1 MLKRELLW
9 DPCLDIV
16 GLRVPN
22 YFVDRSSQQ
31 SVNELAAVT
40 RLSADLAT
48 SDVAVIFPEGT
59 RSSDTKRKRA
69 VEKIRDQS
77 PERVAATEGLR
88 HLIPVRPSGTLA
100 LLEGAPCA
108 DIVIAWHTGFDGLST
123 FGGVIAALGRSDV
136 HIVFRARRLQRS
148 SLPDVNVGWLDDI
161 WVKMDREGRTTKEN
175 TMNELL
181 LAALTI
187 AILMVATW
195 LISVAIKD
203 ASIVDI
209 SWGLGFATVAT
220 VLWIADDSKSNL
232 DTLLWLMTLLW
243 GLRLCL
249 YLARRNLGHGEDYRY
264 VAMRKRWGSA
274 FPLIS
279 FLTVYTLQGT
289 LMWVVSL
296 PIQLSHSAEG
306 SIGVL
311 AVIGVVLWA
320 VGLYF
325 EVVGDIH
332 SLDLR
337 QTQRIKEKCLTQV
350 CGDTAT
356 SQLLWR
362 CMCGGELRSS
372 HARSVLACGG
382 SLVPL

>member
-1 MLKRELLW
+1 
-9 DPCLDIV
+9 
-16 GLRVPN
+16 
-22 YFVDRSSQQ
+22 
-31 SVNELAAVT
+31 
-40 RLSADLAT
+40 
-48 SDVAVIFPEGT
+48 
-59 RSSDTKRKRA
+59 
-69 VEKIRDQS
+69 
-77 PERVAATEGLR
+77 
-88 HLIPVRPSGTLA
+88 
-100 LLEGAPCA
+100 
-108 DIVIAWHTGFDGLST
+108 
-123 FGGVIAALGRSDV
+123 
-136 HIVFRARRLQRS
+136 
-148 SLPDVNVGWLDDI
+148 
-161 WVKMDREGRTTKEN
+161 
-175 TMNELL
+175 MNELL

-220 VLWIADDSKSNL
+220 VLWIADDAKSNL

-264 VAMRKRWGSA
+264 VAMRKRWGPA

-296 PIQLSHSAEG
+296 PVQLSHRAEG

-325 EVVGDIH
+325 EVVGDIQL
-332 SLDLR
+332 SRFKADPANQGKVLD
-337 QTQRIKEKCLTQV
+337 T
-350 CGDTAT
+350 G
-356 SQLLWR
+356 LWR
-362 CMCGGELRSS
+362 YTRHPNYFGDACVWWGLRSS
-372 HARSVLACGG
+372 HAR
-382 SLVPL
+382 

>member
-1 MLKRELLW
+1 
-9 DPCLDIV
+9 
-16 GLRVPN
+16 
-22 YFVDRSSQQ
+22 
-31 SVNELAAVT
+31 
-40 RLSADLAT
+40 
-48 SDVAVIFPEGT
+48 
-59 RSSDTKRKRA
+59 
-69 VEKIRDQS
+69 
-77 PERVAATEGLR
+77 
-88 HLIPVRPSGTLA
+88 
-100 LLEGAPCA
+100 
-108 DIVIAWHTGFDGLST
+108 
-123 FGGVIAALGRSDV
+123 
-136 HIVFRARRLQRS
+136 
-148 SLPDVNVGWLDDI
+148 
-161 WVKMDREGRTTKEN
+161 
-175 TMNELL
+175 MNELL

-296 PIQLSHSAEG
+296 PIQLSHRAEG

-325 EVVGDIH
+325 EVIGDIQL
-332 SLDLR
+332 SRFKADSANQGKVLDS
-337 QTQRIKEKCLTQV
+337 
-350 CGDTAT
+350 G
-356 SQLLWR
+356 LWR
-362 CMCGGELRSS
+362 YTRHPNYFGDACVWWGIAIVAC
-372 HARSVLACGG
+372 SVSVGVWGLIGAAVMNILLLKVSGVALLER
-382 SLVPL
+382 SLVRRKPEYQAYIERTSAFIPGPPKS

>member
-1 MLKRELLW
+1 
-9 DPCLDIV
+9 
-16 GLRVPN
+16 
-22 YFVDRSSQQ
+22 
-31 SVNELAAVT
+31 
-40 RLSADLAT
+40 
-48 SDVAVIFPEGT
+48 
-59 RSSDTKRKRA
+59 
-69 VEKIRDQS
+69 
-77 PERVAATEGLR
+77 
-88 HLIPVRPSGTLA
+88 
-100 LLEGAPCA
+100 
-108 DIVIAWHTGFDGLST
+108 
-123 FGGVIAALGRSDV
+123 
-136 HIVFRARRLQRS
+136 
-148 SLPDVNVGWLDDI
+148 
-161 WVKMDREGRTTKEN
+161 
-175 TMNELL
+175 MNELL

-220 VLWIADDSKSNL
+220 VLWIADDAKSNL

-264 VAMRKRWGSA
+264 VAMRKRWGPA

-296 PIQLSHSAEG
+296 PVQLSHRAEG
-306 SIGVL
+306 SIVVL

-325 EVVGDIH
+325 EAVGDIQL
-332 SLDLR
+332 SRFKADPANQGKVLD
-337 QTQRIKEKCLTQV
+337 T
-350 CGDTAT
+350 G
-356 SQLLWR
+356 LWR
-362 CMCGGELRSS
+362 YTRHPNYFGDACVWWGIAIVAC
-372 HARSVLACGG
+372 SVSVGVWGLIGAAVMNVLLLKVSGVALLER
-382 SLVPL
+382 SLVRRKPEYQTYIDRTSAFIPRPPKS

>member
-1 MLKRELLW
+1 
-9 DPCLDIV
+9 
-16 GLRVPN
+16 
-22 YFVDRSSQQ
+22 
-31 SVNELAAVT
+31 
-40 RLSADLAT
+40 
-48 SDVAVIFPEGT
+48 
-59 RSSDTKRKRA
+59 
-69 VEKIRDQS
+69 
-77 PERVAATEGLR
+77 
-88 HLIPVRPSGTLA
+88 
-100 LLEGAPCA
+100 
-108 DIVIAWHTGFDGLST
+108 
-123 FGGVIAALGRSDV
+123 
-136 HIVFRARRLQRS
+136 
-148 SLPDVNVGWLDDI
+148 
-161 WVKMDREGRTTKEN
+161 
-175 TMNELL
+175 MNELL

-195 LISVAIKD
+195 LVSVAIKD

-264 VAMRKRWGSA
+264 VAMRKRWGPA

-296 PIQLSHSAEG
+296 PVQLSHRAEG

-311 AVIGVVLWA
+311 AVIGAVLWV

-325 EVVGDIH
+325 EVVGDIQLTRFKADPANQGKV
-332 SLDLR
+332 LD
-337 QTQRIKEKCLTQV
+337 T
-350 CGDTAT
+350 G
-356 SQLLWR
+356 LWR
-362 CMCGGELRSS
+362 YTRHPNYFGDACVWWGIAIVAC
-372 HARSVLACGG
+372 SVSVGVWGLIGAAVMNVLLLKVSGVALLER
-382 SLVPL
+382 SLVRRKPEYQAYIDRTSAFIPRPPKS